1 MWQLI
6 LFIIIFA
13 LSIGQLF
20 PSNSS
25 NTIQSG
31 GSLSTIY
38 NMIKGGGKSRKGKKC

>member
-20 PSNSS
+20 SS
-25 NTIQSG
+25 SIQSG
-31 GSLSTIY
+31 GSLSTMY
-38 NMIKGGGKSRKGKKC
+38 NMIRGGGKSRKGKRW

>member
-6 LFIIIFA
+6 LFIIIFV

-25 NTIQSG
+25 NIIQSG
-31 GSLSTIY
+31 GSTIY